1 MGSKYGY
8 VAPGVATY
16 RPARPDSIR
25 AVLPPASSVGTI
37 RDAMTIP
44 APSSDLAP
52 GTPAHDAIPA
62 LVEAYGDRVYRLGLR
77 ICPDPA
83 EAEDLVQETMV
94 AALKSWPRFKGDAH
108 PYTWLFRIAMRTC
121 RRMHRRRV
129 GEPESFLPLDELLG
143 LKGGGAVGAATAAA
157 SAANAAQESA
167 LQHEVRRRL
176 DAALRR
182 VPPVYR
188 VALVLKDLADFSLE
202 EVGEIL
208 EIQAATA
215 KTRVHRGRIHLRR
228 ALEVEGVFA
237 PLPRSDVPRQVC
249 LDLLKAKLD
258 AMDRGV
264 DFPLPHGEI
273 CDRCFALFRSMDLTQ
288 EACASLRDG
297 SMPDTLRERLRAVTE
312 TA

>member
-1 MGSKYGY
+1 M
-8 VAPGVATY
+8 AH
-16 RPARPDSIR
+16 PDLSPEL
-25 AVLPPASSVGTI
+25 V
-37 RDAMTIP
+37 
-44 APSSDLAP
+44 P
-52 GTPAHDAIPA
+52 GTPAQDAVPA
-62 LVEAYGDRVYRLGLR
+62 LVAAYGDRVYRLGLR
-77 ICPDPA
+77 ICPDPG

-129 GEPESFLPLDELLG
+129 GEPESFLPLDEVLG
-143 LKGGGAVGAATAAA
+143 LKGGTSAGGVTAAA
-157 SAANAAQESA
+157 SAPTAAQESM
-167 LQHEVRRRL
+167 LRQEVRRRL

-202 EVGEIL
+202 EVGDIL
-208 EIQAATA
+208 EIQTATA

-228 ALEVEGVFA
+228 ALEEEGVFA

-273 CDRCFALFRSMDLTQ
+273 CDRCFALFRSMDVTH

-297 SMPDTLRERLRAVTE
+297 IMPDTLRERLRAVT
-312 TA
+312 